1 MKSIQS
7 VFHCLA
13 RIFPGIAA
21 VCLLSCFVPVMTTS
35 AETASKTTPTE
46 KSKGKSSE
54 ARLRAQWQ
62 KDIARLPVPKYGCFT
77 ASYPSKQWKEV
88 PCVAAP
94 TRPFLPAQG
103 MRPYTIGGAAPCAG
117 RPISPP
123 GLCDK
128 NQTGISADLRGR
140 PFVTGNQMSWVTG
153 RFDTVLGTTSDH
165 FSLQINTNFFA
176 TSWCTPNS
184 SWDPLTQTGCNGW
197 QQFIYTETAC
207 GDPALAGKPCVF
219 MQYWLNNLA
228 GCPSEPPPPVPPK
241 VTPWKR

>member
-21 VCLLSCFVPVMTTS
+21 VCLLSCFVPVMTSS
-35 AETASKTTPTE
+35 AETANKTTAPENKTTPTE

-62 KDIARLPVPKYGCFT
+62 KDIARLPVPKKGCFT

-103 MRPYTIGGAAPCAG
+103 TRPYTIGGAAPCAG
-117 RPISPP
+117 TPILPP
-123 GLCDK
+123 GLCL
-128 NQTGISADLRGR
+128 NNRTGISADLRGR
-140 PFVTGNQMSWVTG
+140 PFVTGNQISWVTG
-153 RFDTVLGTTSDH
+153 RFDTVSGTTSDR

-176 TSWCTPNS
+176 TSWCTTNPSWNPADPNGVPRLATVHLHADCMPGPS
-184 SWDPLTQTGCNGW
+184 SRQ
-197 QQFIYTETAC
+197 
-207 GDPALAGKPCVF
+207 
-219 MQYWLNNLA
+219 
-228 GCPSEPPPPVPPK
+228 
-241 VTPWKR
+241 